1 MSGGDAQ
8 DGYHGDTD
16 DDEEPQLGYHG
27 DTDDEEKPPPLEHV
41 ASDGS
46 AHAIVWHTDLQQQK
60 LRLTDGKPI
69 LSKLNAAELRG
80 QLFARHAGLDG
91 SAAVLR
97 ERLRPHFSSQPPNR
111 NDALGEADSAESS
124 SDEEIPIM
132 LSDSEDEA
140 PPRSA
145 PLCNPPSSPLPLPLR
160 SPPPSPPPSPSA
172 AEPLPPEML
181 AVEEWLRAM
190 LSENGADEMT
200 ASQLAERVCSDNSLA
215 APGDLQRL
223 ALDEAR
229 RAAAVRMISEVL
241 HAELGGDKVELHR
254 TLDGDL
260 LALDGLELGEPTQR
274 PPAEPNDAG
283 SSSGPFGDQQPSC
296 EWVSSLPP
304 SFRSF
309 VAGVERRPCEA
320 YLYVKCSACPHP
332 GLRSNN
338 FMAHVKAQHPQ
349 QLLEAALQS
358 ELGLAKEAQETKTF
372 AADAMRQ
379 LLEGDAAL
387 ERDRATLKQAFTL
400 LEQAAGVVEAL
411 QRQLAASSVSSGDE
425 EVARLHAQMAMMKQ
439 ELAAEEGVN
448 TKLQG
453 AVLQQAAQTVKLLPH
468 LQRVRALWCA
478 ARMTPPLA
486 LRTVVETPWA
496 RASGLSPSVRSLAVT
511 RRACTRPPSRRA
523 SSSSRQDARRSSFGT
538 WP

>member
-190 LSENGADEMT
+190 LSENCADEMT
-200 ASQLAERVCSDNSLA
+200 ASQLA
-215 APGDLQRL
+215 
-223 ALDEAR
+223 
-229 RAAAVRMISEVL
+229 
-241 HAELGGDKVELHR
+241 
-254 TLDGDL
+254 
-260 LALDGLELGEPTQR
+260 
-274 PPAEPNDAG
+274 
-283 SSSGPFGDQQPSC
+283 
-296 EWVSSLPP
+296 
-304 SFRSF
+304 
-309 VAGVERRPCEA
+309 
-320 YLYVKCSACPHP
+320 
-332 GLRSNN
+332 
-338 FMAHVKAQHPQ
+338 
-349 QLLEAALQS
+349 
-358 ELGLAKEAQETKTF
+358 
-372 AADAMRQ
+372 
-379 LLEGDAAL
+379 
-387 ERDRATLKQAFTL
+387 
-400 LEQAAGVVEAL
+400 
-411 QRQLAASSVSSGDE
+411 
-425 EVARLHAQMAMMKQ
+425 
-439 ELAAEEGVN
+439 
-448 TKLQG
+448 
-453 AVLQQAAQTVKLLPH
+453 
-468 LQRVRALWCA
+468 
-478 ARMTPPLA
+478 
-486 LRTVVETPWA
+486 
-496 RASGLSPSVRSLAVT
+496 
-511 RRACTRPPSRRA
+511 
-523 SSSSRQDARRSSFGT
+523 
-538 WP
+538 